1 MTSAYTGKIPSF
13 LGLIIF
19 PTFVSAFLLLY
30 VRARTPFDADSSL
43 DLARTK
49 KVVSLYEKW
58 KLDAEAKMSSAV
70 WINKEIGV
78 VSIPIT
84 DAFDH
89 LTSRNDRS
97 LTSVT
102 KVQSQR
108 RPRVSDLGSAAFG
121 VPPLLPSAPQG
132 ASTWE
137 PYFHPKSVVR

>member
-1 MTSAYTGKIPSF
+1 MISAYTGKISSV
-13 LGLIIF
+13 LGVILF
-19 PTFVSAFLLLY
+19 PALLAAFLLLY
-30 VRARTPFDADSSL
+30 VKARTPFDADSSV

-49 KVVSLYEKW
+49 KVMSLHEKW

-70 WINKEIGV
+70 WINKERGV
-78 VSIPIT
+78 VSIPLT

-108 RPRVSDLGSAAFG
+108 RPRVADLGSAAFG
-121 VPPLLPSAPQG
+121 DSPLLPSAPQG

-137 PYFHPKSVVR
+137 PYFHPKSVIK